1 MHCSL
6 VSPIGSII
14 EVFVTGDAVPLLFP
28 LMSCNVLLQACLPC
42 KSLPTEVTLPWCAV
56 ALMVALHV
64 SFHNLSLFEQ
74 FSTQVALKTGIR
86 SVQGLGVGGME
97 RKMGK

>member
-1 MHCSL
+1 MHRSL

-28 LMSCNVLLQACLPC
+28 LMSCHVFLQACFPC
-42 KSLPTEVTLPWCAV
+42 KSLSTEVTLPWCAV

-64 SFHNLSLFEQ
+64 SFHNLGLFEQ
-74 FSTQVALKTGIR
+74 FSTLVTFQPGIWNM
-86 SVQGLGVGGME
+86 QGGLSM
-97 RKMGK
+97 